1 MHLLRIPVDKPQAA
15 VAFLHAR
22 SQGVMDLIA
31 HFWERLSQTPPLQRA
46 DLHLL
51 LASPHEFNH
60 SHITIHQEDIVAYS
74 GAMLYVPKAHRA
86 DVIATD
92 PATAAAFAAYIIHRG
107 PLALKSD
114 NHVSTAGAD
123 SPRAEDVCGPV
134 SFQDFTGSPRQAGIE
149 PLVVAGSRRMEAGNG
164 QTADDKRAEEG
175 VLGGTGGAMGGSTGG
190 GVPIDFLSGHAE
202 TIGWMVPW
210 LLPVVHRKA
219 PARELVNVV
228 MQLPAEISCSS
239 DENVRVAKAAD
250 LPTLNR
256 WRRQY
261 KEERGILFDADLD
274 AWVHT
279 GRLFVY
285 EHDKQIVAV
294 AKVDLELHRLMEIG
308 GVYTFPEFRQR
319 GFGGKIVSDLAYR
332 IRQAGKVPTLQ
343 VDVQN
348 IPALTL
354 YEDAGWQ
361 PMGKLARVWL
371 TG

>member
-1 MHLLRIPVDKPQAA
+1 
-15 VAFLHAR
+15 
-22 SQGVMDLIA
+22 
-31 HFWERLSQTPPLQRA
+31 
-46 DLHLL
+46 
-51 LASPHEFNH
+51 
-60 SHITIHQEDIVAYS
+60 
-74 GAMLYVPKAHRA
+74 
-86 DVIATD
+86 
-92 PATAAAFAAYIIHRG
+92 
-107 PLALKSD
+107 
-114 NHVSTAGAD
+114 
-123 SPRAEDVCGPV
+123 
-134 SFQDFTGSPRQAGIE
+134 
-149 PLVVAGSRRMEAGNG
+149 
-164 QTADDKRAEEG
+164 
-175 VLGGTGGAMGGSTGG
+175 MGGSTGG